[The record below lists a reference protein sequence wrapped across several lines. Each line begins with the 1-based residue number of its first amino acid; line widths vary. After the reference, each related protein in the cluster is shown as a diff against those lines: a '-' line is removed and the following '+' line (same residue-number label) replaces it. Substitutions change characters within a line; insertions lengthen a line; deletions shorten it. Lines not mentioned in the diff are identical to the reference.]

1 MGYKRSES
9 YSFYFHSEKEYKTK
23 TCQDIHNIL
32 RNSDIHRKTGILHSD
47 EPAGKTVKAEHGRS
61 PPDADT
67 KVESGQTFYFVGS
80 LYESKCGFLDGI
92 LQSHQT
98 ECDKQ
103 SHAD

>member
-1 MGYKRSES
+1 MNKRMHISNGNKRILQIAVPS
-9 YSFYFHSEKEYKTK
+9 
-23 TCQDIHNIL
+23 IIANIL

-67 KVESGQTFYFVGS
+67 KVESGQTFYLVGS
-80 LYESKCGFLDGI
+80 LYESKCGFWDGI